1 MIVADS
7 ATHSQKDGVE
17 DNGGSLKDGAAAF
30 VLLLRGAQLV
40 QRSSVLTILDLDK
53 VNVTLENTEIFGLVL
68 FGEGGSAGG
77 GWRCC

>member
-1 MIVADS
+1 MVPPTPKRMVRRVTEAPER
-7 ATHSQKDGVE
+7 VE
-17 DNGGSLKDGAAAF
+17 HRH
-30 VLLLRGAQLV
+30 LLLFLHGAQLV